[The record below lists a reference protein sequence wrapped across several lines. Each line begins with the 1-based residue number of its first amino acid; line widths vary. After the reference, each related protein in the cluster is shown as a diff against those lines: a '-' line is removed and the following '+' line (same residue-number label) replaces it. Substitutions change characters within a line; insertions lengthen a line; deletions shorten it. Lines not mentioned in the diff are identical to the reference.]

1 MNKLKGLE
9 SELIKDFQ
17 DNSEQESD
25 GSVESNIDDQSESD
39 EEEKEIRD
47 HNDKVFK

>member
-17 DNSEQESD
+17 DNSEKESDD
-25 GSVESNIDDQSESD
+25 GSVDDYSDSD
-39 EEEKEIRD
+39 EEVKIIKD
-47 HNDKVFK
+47 HNDKIFE